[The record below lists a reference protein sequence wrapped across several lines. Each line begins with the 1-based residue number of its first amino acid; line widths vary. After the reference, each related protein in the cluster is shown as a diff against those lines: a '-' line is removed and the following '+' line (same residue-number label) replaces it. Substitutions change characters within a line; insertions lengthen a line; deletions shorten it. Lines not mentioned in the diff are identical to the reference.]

1 MLQLHIDFKN
11 FGGATAEVTCAIG
24 NAGINMEYSKFG
36 VIDLYIIDQSG
47 KIRRDNSRVRGII
60 VVKDEDGQKTLS
72 VLNSLETTRKDL
84 AMDGIRVFFRI
95 LIWVSHEAGALDKQ
109 LGKLA
114 RRKINLRESSGPE
127 LGSTAQKKIC
137 KIIIED
143 TYEKYMEAKKCLGDR
158 IIAEPEFVPAHL
170 YTPLTDTMIA

>member
-1 MLQLHIDFKN
+1 MIQLHADFNN
-11 FGGATAEVTCAIG
+11 FAGAAAEITCAIG
-24 NAGINMEYSKFG
+24 NAGINMEYSKIG
-36 VIDLYIIDQSG
+36 VIDLYIVDQSG

-72 VLNSLETTRKDL
+72 VLNNLETTRKDL
-84 AMDGIRVFFRI
+84 AIDGIRVFFRI

-127 LGSTAQKKIC
+127 LLSTAQKRIC
-137 KIIIED
+137 TIILED
-143 TYEKYMEAKKCLGDR
+143 TYKKYMEAKKCLGDLR
-158 IIAEPEFVPAHL
+158 SRRSF
-170 YTPLTDTMIA
+170 PLISILH

>member
-1 MLQLHIDFKN
+1 MLQLHFDLKN
-11 FGGATAEVTCAIG
+11 LVGAASEVTCAIG
-24 NAGINMEYSKFG
+24 GVGVNMAYSKFG
-36 VIDLYIIDQSG
+36 VLDLYIIDKDG
-47 KIRRDNSRVRGII
+47 KIRRDNSRGRGII

-72 VLNSLETTRKDL
+72 VLNRLETTRKDL
-84 AMDGIRVFFRI
+84 AIDGIRVFFRI

-114 RRKINLRESSGPE
+114 RRKINLRESSGPD

-137 KIIIED
+137 TIILED
-143 TYEKYMEAKKCLGDR
+143 TYDKYLEAKKCLGDR